1 MRFSSLIYLV
11 EDSTMNSR
19 IMSNKV
25 RASISRAYPNFG
37 ILKIVIPAEL
47 GRTGDW
53 VVRLAMVW
61 PQVLCH
67 V

>member
-1 MRFSSLIYLV
+1 
-11 EDSTMNSR
+11 MNSR
-19 IMSNKV
+19 LLSNKR
-25 RASISRAYPNFG
+25 RASISSAYPNFG

-47 GRTGDW
+47 GRTGDL